1 MLNASSGA
9 ARGLALLAVLSL
21 SACAERVVH
30 GQLAPTAPSRE
41 APELA
46 QEALE
51 PNIADALR
59 RMSTTLAVAPAL
71 TVRMTAQREGRLP
84 NGQVVL
90 LGATSVVLA
99 RRPDRLAAV
108 VGSDLG
114 SFALWYD
121 GARVTVLSPVRNAY
135 ASSPLTGGLEDAVVW
150 IEDRL
155 GLEIPIRPLVAK
167 DPYAALLEAGTTTGV
182 HVGRSVL
189 RDVAVDHYA
198 FRNPDADWEI
208 WLEAG
213 SRPLPRRVSVVG
225 RGDRGPGRTTI
236 DFDDWNLAPHLP
248 DRTFAFT
255 PPPGAVPAT
264 LILRRE

>member
-1 MLNASSGA
+1 
-9 ARGLALLAVLSL
+9 
-21 SACAERVVH
+21 VH
-30 GQLAPTAPSRE
+30 GQPTPAAPARQ
-41 APELA
+41 APEQA
-46 QEALE
+46 QETLE
-51 PNIADALR
+51 PGVADALR
-59 RMSTTLAVAPAL
+59 RMSTTLAAAPAF
-71 TVRMTAQREGRLP
+71 TVRMTAQHEGRLP

-135 ASSPLTGGLEDAVVW
+135 ASSPLTRGLEDAVVW

-155 GLEIPIRPLVAK
+155 GLEIPIRPLVAE

-213 SRPLPRRVSVVG
+213 PRPLPRHVSVVG
-225 RGDRGPGRTTI
+225 RGDRGPGRTTV
-236 DFDDWNLAPHLP
+236 DFDDWNLALRLP
-248 DRTFAFT
+248 DRAFAFT
-255 PPPGAVPAT
+255 PPPGAIPAT
-264 LILRRE
+264 LVLRRE